1 MNTASYLFA
10 LGQYENM
17 VNEIRDKKEE
27 MKQDIPAKT
36 SDETT
41 MKEILNQMIA
51 DEKETPVDKKNKQ
64 SKRTNKIG
72 TKK

>member
-27 MKQDIPAKT
+27 MKQDIPVKT